1 MFMKSFLVLS
11 FSLVSFLNLANAI
24 ERSEFVAKTDD
35 LTVVD
40 KCETYKPAFF
50 TAESI
55 RYFTVGIKGTKR
67 AGLSEEVP
75 LTRSEAKLLWSAL
88 YPKSSAVRVEKA
100 MSSIN
105 KNKTLRFFFDL
116 LEEGKIERGATYN
129 SEGEILEILSYTY
142 LLDSDSFMQMV
153 SRHFKGKSFGDTDF
167 FVTGGVTYHD
177 TKSGRTIGELDVV
190 VGDSKTC
197 TIFGIGE
204 AKLGGK
210 KGKARRQ
217 LDRIKNYIRSL

>member
-1 MFMKSFLVLS
+1 MLRLVFILVF
-11 FSLVSFLNLANAI
+11 FSSTAFAAQ
-24 ERSEFVAKTDD
+24 RSVFEAKTDD

-40 KCETYKPAFF
+40 KCEVYQPRFF
-50 TAESI
+50 TAEPI

-75 LTRSEAKLLWSAL
+75 ITRGEAKTLWSAL
-88 YPKSSAVRVEKA
+88 YPKSSAAKVQKA
-100 MSSIN
+100 MSKIN
-105 KNKTLRFFFDL
+105 RSPQMREFFDL
-116 LEEGKIERGATYN
+116 LELGKVQRGATYN

-142 LLDSDSFMQMV
+142 LLDS
-153 SRHFKGKSFGDTDF
+153 KSFQQNLVQHFMGADFSEDDF

-177 TKSGRTIGELDVV
+177 RRNGRTIGELDVL

-197 TIFGIGE
+197 TIFAIGE

-210 KGKARRQ
+210 RGKAKRQ
-217 LDRIKNYIRSL
+217 LDRIKNFIRNL